1 MEQRW
6 LRFPSVCPS
15 LSELLPYLEEVHRN
29 SLSSLDFWRRL
40 HAEGCLVI
48 PLCQRGEPL
57 LSFPSLPWVFF
68 LCICILCD
76 ISTFLTPCYAVEQC
90 CT

>member
-48 PLCQRGEPL
+48 SLCQRGEPL
-57 LSFPSLPWVFF
+57 LSFPSLPWGLFPMH
-68 LCICILCD
+68 LYSL
-76 ISTFLTPCYAVEQC
+76 
-90 CT
+90 